1 MILVPEYIG
10 YIILIAGFFYALDS
24 IYLLFSID
32 RFSTS
37 VGKVT
42 WFIIY
47 HLILSYNLIKIGLC
61 ILGYW
66 EWAE

>member
-32 RFSTS
+32 RFSTIL
-37 VGKVT
+37 KVYF
-42 WFIIY
+42 FIY
-47 HLILSYNLIKIGLC
+47 PILSYNLIKIGLC